1 MSSRN
6 FSKFFQSSSLFVPL
20 DQVFGWLH
28 DPCLEL
34 SVEGHDFLNHM
45 IGAKWGL
52 DLDTFFNFHGKFPA
66 SMWSHF

>member
-45 IGAKWGL
+45 IGAKIANIL
-52 DLDTFFNFHGKFPA
+52 DNLIMLEVNIFFF
-66 SMWSHF
+66 